1 MLFKRKEEFCF
12 FNLVMISSRY
22 GGNKIMK
29 NYVKLND
36 GHKMPKIALGVWQS
50 HEDTKQAVLDA
61 IKAGYRHIDT
71 AACYHNEE
79 AVGEAIQESGIDR
92 SELFITTKLWN
103 SDIRAGKTREA
114 FEESLKKL
122 QLDYVDLYLIHW
134 PVDGYVEAY
143 KEMIEL
149 QKEGKIK
156 SIGVSNFKIH
166 HLQDLLSKVEIITAV
181 DQMEFNPQMQDEELL
196 TFCKD
201 NKIVMEAWSPL
212 GSGKCLSTP
221 AIQLIADK
229 YHKSTAQVILRW
241 LLQKDIVVLPKSVHK
256 ERIIQNY
263 DIFDFELNDED
274 MCLMNQL
281 NQNLRTGPD
290 PDHFDF

>member
-1 MLFKRKEEFCF
+1 
-12 FNLVMISSRY
+12 
-22 GGNKIMK
+22 MK
-29 NYVKLND
+29 NYIKLND

-61 IKAGYRHIDT
+61 IEAGYRHIDT

-79 AVGEAIQESGIDR
+79 AVGEAIRESGIDR

-103 SDIRAGKTREA
+103 DDIRAGKTREA

-149 QKEGKIK
+149 QREGKIK

-166 HLQDLLSKVEIITAV
+166 HLQDLLSKVEIIPAV
-181 DQMEFNPQMQDEELL
+181 DQMEFNPQIQDEDLL
-196 TFCKD
+196 SFCKD
-201 NKIVMEAWSPL
+201 NKIVMESWSPL
-212 GSGKCLSTP
+212 GSGKCLSIP

-229 YHKSTAQVILRW
+229 YHKSTAQIILRW

-256 ERIIQNY
+256 KRIIQNY
-263 DIFDFELNDED
+263 DIFDFELSTED
-274 MCLMNQL
+274 MYLMNQL

>member
-1 MLFKRKEEFCF
+1 
-12 FNLVMISSRY
+12 MISLNY
-22 GGNKIMK
+22 GGYKIMK
-29 NYVKLND
+29 NYIKLND

-61 IKAGYRHIDT
+61 IEAGYRHIDT

-79 AVGEAIQESGIDR
+79 AVGEAIRESGIDR

-103 SDIRAGKTREA
+103 DDIRAGKTREA

-149 QKEGKIK
+149 QREGKIK

-166 HLQDLLSKVEIITAV
+166 HLQDLLSKVEIIPAV
-181 DQMEFNPQMQDEELL
+181 DQMEFNPQIQDEDLL
-196 TFCKD
+196 SFCKD
-201 NKIVMEAWSPL
+201 NKIVMESWSPL
-212 GSGKCLSTP
+212 GSGKCLSIP

-229 YHKSTAQVILRW
+229 YHKSTAQIILRW

-256 ERIIQNY
+256 KRIIQNY
-263 DIFDFELNDED
+263 DIFDFELSTED
-274 MCLMNQL
+274 MYLMNQL

>member
-1 MLFKRKEEFCF
+1 
-12 FNLVMISSRY
+12 MISLNY
-22 GGNKIMK
+22 GGYKIMK
-29 NYVKLND
+29 NYIKLND

-61 IKAGYRHIDT
+61 IEAGYRHIDT

-79 AVGEAIQESGIDR
+79 AVGEAIRESGIDR

-103 SDIRAGKTREA
+103 DDIRAGKTREA

-149 QKEGKIK
+149 QREGKIK

-166 HLQDLLSKVEIITAV
+166 HL
-181 DQMEFNPQMQDEELL
+181 
-196 TFCKD
+196 
-201 NKIVMEAWSPL
+201 
-212 GSGKCLSTP
+212 
-221 AIQLIADK
+221 
-229 YHKSTAQVILRW
+229 
-241 LLQKDIVVLPKSVHK
+241 
-256 ERIIQNY
+256 
-263 DIFDFELNDED
+263 
-274 MCLMNQL
+274 
-281 NQNLRTGPD
+281 
-290 PDHFDF
+290 